1 MTMELR
7 KRPRRLRT
15 DAGIRRLVAENT
27 LTVDDLIWPLFVH
40 AGSGVEDVAS
50 MPGVARLDAG
60 ALLHACG
67 EAVAAGIP
75 VVALFPA
82 VAPQLRTADGREACN
97 DKGLV
102 QQRVRLVKERFP
114 ELLVLADVA
123 LDPYTDHG
131 HDGLLT
137 ASGEIDNDGTVAV
150 LVEQALSLAA
160 AGADIIA
167 PSDMMDGRIG
177 AIRDSLERNGLT
189 NTKIMAYAAK
199 YASGFYGPFRDAVS
213 TGSRLRG
220 DKKTYQMDTANLK
233 EALREM
239 ELDVAEGADMLMVKP
254 GMPYLDVV
262 RMAASRFRV
271 PVFAYQV
278 SGEYAM
284 LEAAAANGWL
294 DGERVMLETLLGF
307 KRAGCAGILTYFAL
321 RAARVLASARMG

>member
-177 AIRDSLERNGLT
+177 AIRDSLELNGLT